1 MSGKL
6 AIDTIAPIA
15 ITNFTRKENML
26 PYSKPCRHTGHGART
41 PHCKEASPAKWREM
55 SGKSYDADSR
65 FIPPST
71 LSPAGGSKTVPG
83 RLRKEGTRRGT
94 AKKISLP
101 QRIALFPHIGTCLP
115 VGLLRQ
121 DPVVRLKMELEE
133 CPQYLHTYRLFSSPS

>member
-1 MSGKL
+1 MQ
-6 AIDTIAPIA
+6 
-15 ITNFTRKENML
+15 N
-26 PYSKPCRHTGHGART
+26 GAKCPANRTMRT
-41 PHCKEASPAKWREM
+41 PDLSHRP
-55 SGKSYDADSR
+55 
-65 FIPPST
+65 